1 MVSNIVTS
9 VGGLIYSK
17 ATSRY
22 LFLLRD
28 NTSYSNTWGLCGGKI
43 ESGETLTDALCREI
57 REEIGEIDIKK
68 ITPLEKFTSDNQ
80 KFIYHTVL
88 ITVDNEFVPTL
99 NSEHK
104 GYCWVRLE
112 DHPSPLHPGVWKTFS
127 FDSVIEKIK
136 TFEFIAS

>member
-43 ESGETLTDALCREI
+43 EGGETLTDALCREI